1 MSPFYIMDPP
11 LTTLLL
17 PTPII
22 FSPLDKSPLCS
33 VLFCSSVLTL
43 SRCVYWFV
51 LTRDLINPLS
61 SNFIVRSSVV
71 IPPAANLSS
80 TSPQIH
86 LFSRRRRTACCKKI
100 GVVMLRHLFLLETES
115 ACITFA
121 QSTSYFRVVIT
132 AQVTS
137 YPNYTQ
143 PDPQGSWWRSRND
156 ELLNADCLL
165 SFNFGCSS

>member
-11 LTTLLL
+11 LTTANAHHLLAPWQISSTL
-17 PTPII
+17 
-22 FSPLDKSPLCS
+22 L
-33 VLFCSSVLTL
+33 CSSVLTL

-86 LFSRRRRTACCKKI
+86 LFSRRRTACCKKI